1 MKPMKTLIILTG
13 LIALTFSNVRPHP
26 DPIIT
31 HVPKVYKV
39 NIEDPPM
46 VRWAPIIKDYMEP
59 LSRFMF
65 YFDLIPFPKTFF
77 REVEWY
83 AKNQFKYQDF
93 VAEVDAI
100 AKLSGYPFEK
110 LFVLNF
116 MYELSTVKAC
126 SGVIVRT
133 AEGKIIHGRNLDF
146 NM

>member
-1 MKPMKTLIILTG
+1 MKTLIILIV
-13 LIALTFSNVRPHP
+13 LLCLSLANVHPHP

-39 NIEDPPM
+39 NLEDHPM
-46 VRWAPIIKDYMEP
+46 VRWAPIIKDYLEP
-59 LSRFMF
+59 LSRFMY

-100 AKLSGYPFEK
+100 AKLSGYPFERV
-110 LFVLNF
+110 FVLNF
-116 MYELSTVKAC
+116 MYEFSTVKAC
-126 SGVIVRT
+126 SGIIVRT
-133 AEGKIIHGRNLDF
+133 S
-146 NM
+146 